1 MQALD
6 SAGQKELAQS
16 IYDEGVISRAVKPW
30 KTSEDAEGR
39 PIRVL
44 DLHLF
49 SAALARAA
57 VRSYLEN
64 LLAGR
69 RRAVVDDLVIVVG
82 KGLRSSA
89 APVLGAAVS
98 KILSEEYD
106 IVASVV
112 ESNIGRLIVEKK
124 DLQKLID
131 TRGWS

>member
-6 SAGQKELAQS
+6 SAGQKEMAQS

-30 KTSEDAEGR
+30 KTSKNAEGR

-57 VRSYLEN
+57 VRSYLES

-82 KGLRSSA
+82 KGLRSIA
-89 APVLGAAVS
+89 APVLGAAVT

-112 ESNIGRLIVEKK
+112 ESNTGRLIVEKK